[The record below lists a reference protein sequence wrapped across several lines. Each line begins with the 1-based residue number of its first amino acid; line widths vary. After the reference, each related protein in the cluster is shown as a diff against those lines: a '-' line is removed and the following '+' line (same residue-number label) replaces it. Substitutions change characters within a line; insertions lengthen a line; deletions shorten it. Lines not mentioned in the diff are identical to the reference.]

1 MRQPKLSVRKYWK
14 YWSEEDGATSIEY
27 ALLAAGIAVAIIATV
42 VTMGDTLFEI
52 YNDVSVKLIAAQG
65 LGE

>member
-1 MRQPKLSVRKYWK
+1 MNKMKLPVLK

-27 ALLAAGIAVAIIATV
+27 ALLAAGIAIAIISTV
-42 VTMGDTLFEI
+42 ATMGGTLLEV
-52 YNDVSVKLIAAQG
+52 YSDVGTKVIEARG